1 MENMKNQQRRPS
13 IGVMGREL
21 HDYWKKWK
29 PELYKELEQN
39 GTLWPILQSEG
50 YRLDEMIIDLM
61 QQGLSEDMAKEIA
74 RAEIYG
80 ELTE

>member
-1 MENMKNQQRRPS
+1 MENKKNQQQRPS
-13 IGVMGREL
+13 IGVMGWEL
-21 HDYWKKWK
+21 HDYWKKWM
-29 PELYKELEQN
+29 PELYKELEQS
-39 GTLWPILQSEG
+39 GQLWPILQSEG

-61 QQGLSEDMAKEIA
+61 QQGMSEDMAKEVA